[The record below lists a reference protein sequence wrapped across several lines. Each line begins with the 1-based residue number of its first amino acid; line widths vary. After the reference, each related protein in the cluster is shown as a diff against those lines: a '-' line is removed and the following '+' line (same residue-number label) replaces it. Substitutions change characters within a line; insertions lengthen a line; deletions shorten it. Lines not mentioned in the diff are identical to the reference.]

1 MDLDKTNRWLTLI
14 ANIGVVI
21 GLFALIFELR
31 HSSQVAEVAAY
42 QTRIAE
48 IQGMNLELALSSELS
63 IVLEKYE
70 SKGIDALTPEER
82 RRVGAWYQV
91 ILRQMQG
98 QYYQYQNGFL
108 ERAVIDRTLLD
119 ISNGIYQSWE
129 QLGLLTSIEIEE
141 WHDEIENIMASKGN
155 ET

>member
-48 IQGMNLELALSSELS
+48 IQGMSLELALSSELS

>member
-1 MDLDKTNRWLTLI
+1 MNLDKTNRWLTLI

-63 IVLEKYE
+63 VVLEKYE
-70 SKGIDALTPEER
+70 SKGISALTPEER

-108 ERAVIDRTLLD
+108 ERAVIDRTLSD

-129 QLGLLTSIEIEE
+129 QLGLLASIEIEE
-141 WHDEIENIMASKGN
+141 WHDEINNIIASKSN